1 MEFVELDG
9 YINKVNNDELD
20 NNNLVIKPNEEV
32 LGEESE
38 FKPDI
43 LIPYEE
49 PKEGDKTDPLVYHD
63 PQIKLSAIVKKNKPQ
78 YQMNGNPTSTSEEN
92 TSNSTGSINGE
103 SKNENDTEVGTN
115 EIIDETKT
123 NGIYYPLI
131 RIDQYTLEDD
141 DIQLFILDYRGFIPT
156 LELQVNDYNGIIEYN
171 VSPGMNN
178 QITVVIIPSKD
189 GAYKKISLDFS
200 VTTYEKLDD
209 TTLYF
214 RAEYKL
220 LPLRISQTKSL
231 VAPKYIPVFCN
242 NEHCKKNCDKP
253 NELTTWE
260 VLHNIAL
267 EVGLGYACT
276 RDLKDIKDHLNRYM
290 ASQDYIEYIQE
301 VVSYGGLDETQLYDC
316 FISVYNYLTVINLP
330 FVFSSN
336 ITYKNLDILATT
348 KVLTTDKGLPE
359 QEFVKVAR
367 VLTNFNKID
376 CPNNLIFKDYG
387 EFSYP
392 SMVSNS
398 GTEQQMIAF
407 GTDYNSIKKTDLQ
420 ITENSI
426 DGRYVEEYRTR
437 SIFDTYM
444 NMTSRD
450 IKLQESI
457 RLNYLNK
464 IRCKGIWLILND
476 INLGLERGTLVNV
489 IFYAYDTNTKA
500 KLLDNASSAVFDEKQ
515 LNGKESEPDKFDET
529 KDINKANI
537 ISNEDIGVM
546 NPALSGLYYI
556 DGMEFSYVPEYDDK
570 IVQKLFLI
578 KKDYLNKMNNKHTSP
593 RLIDPGAEPSDIS
606 QNSESVLG
614 DVIDITTLIEDKNI
628 QLGYE

>member
-9 YINKVNNDELD
+9 YIDQVINNDELD
-20 NNNLVIKPNEEV
+20 NNNLVIKPKEEV
-32 LGEESE
+32 LGEEEESE

-78 YQMNGNPTSTSEEN
+78 YQMNGNTASTLEEN

-103 SKNENDTEVGTN
+103 SKDEKNTEVGTN

-141 DIQLFILDYRGFIPT
+141 DIQYFMLDYRGFMPT
-156 LELQVNDYNGIIEYN
+156 LDLYVNDYTGIIKYG
-171 VSPGMNN
+171 VSPGINN

-189 GAYKKISLDFS
+189 GAYKKISLDFLI
-200 VTTYEKLDD
+200 TTYEEADN
-209 TTLYF
+209 TTLHF
-214 RAEYKL
+214 TAEYKL
-220 LPLRISQTKSL
+220 LPLRISQIKSL
-231 VAPKYIPVFCN
+231 VVPKNQLIFCN
-242 NEHCKKNCDKP
+242 NEHCKHKCSKP

-276 RDLKDIKDHLNRYM
+276 RDLKDIKDHLNRYIVC
-290 ASQDYIEYIQE
+290 QNYIEYIQE

-348 KVLTTDKGLPE
+348 KVHTTDKGLPE

-376 CPNNLIFKDYG
+376 CPNNLMFKEYG

-392 SMVSNS
+392 SMVINS
-398 GTEQQMIAF
+398 GSEQQMIAF
-407 GTDYNSIKKTDLQ
+407 STDHNSIKKTDLQ
-420 ITENSI
+420 ILSMVDMLKNIE
-426 DGRYVEEYRTR
+426 
-437 SIFDTYM
+437 
-444 NMTSRD
+444 
-450 IKLQESI
+450 
-457 RLNYLNK
+457 
-464 IRCKGIWLILND
+464 
-476 INLGLERGTLVNV
+476 LEV
-489 IFYAYDTNTKA
+489 
-500 KLLDNASSAVFDEKQ
+500 
-515 LNGKESEPDKFDET
+515 
-529 KDINKANI
+529 
-537 ISNEDIGVM
+537 
-546 NPALSGLYYI
+546 
-556 DGMEFSYVPEYDDK
+556 
-570 IVQKLFLI
+570 FLI
-578 KKDYLNKMNNKHTSP
+578 H
-593 RLIDPGAEPSDIS
+593 I
-606 QNSESVLG
+606 
-614 DVIDITTLIEDKNI
+614 
-628 QLGYE
+628 